1 MGPRRSS
8 CISSDQD
15 TDRAALEHHPHH
27 ERALHRSGRG
37 WLAPES
43 PEPVP
48 TSRKLTVAFGI
59 LDLTGCLVP
68 MARTGRGVTLW
79 SFLAEEVT
87 PFMVSAIR
95 VFGLEVLAAE
105 DEGMALPDQEAVG
118 RELLRLVFDARDG
131 GPELPAVLTDLI
143 ADPDNEAA
151 ATSLTGRLFQ
161 TFKADPGMTSAAAA
175 MIARFYRRQADGGD
189 VQALL
194 ARPGRPL
201 VLG

>member
-1 MGPRRSS
+1 
-8 CISSDQD
+8 
-15 TDRAALEHHPHH
+15 
-27 ERALHRSGRG
+27 
-37 WLAPES
+37 
-43 PEPVP
+43 
-48 TSRKLTVAFGI
+48 
-59 LDLTGCLVP
+59 
-68 MARTGRGVTLW
+68 MARTRRGVTLW

-95 VFGLEVLAAE
+95 VLGLEVLAAE

-151 ATSLTGRLFQ
+151 ATRLTGRLFQ

-189 VQALL
+189 IRALVGLGDLLYWDEPEAARAAYQEAVDAGHLHALIGL
-194 ARPGRPL
+194 AT
-201 VLG
+201 VLGNVVEDQDAALAVYSRPSARVTLIWPPRPWPSSGS

>member
-1 MGPRRSS
+1 
-8 CISSDQD
+8 
-15 TDRAALEHHPHH
+15 
-27 ERALHRSGRG
+27 
-37 WLAPES
+37 
-43 PEPVP
+43 
-48 TSRKLTVAFGI
+48 
-59 LDLTGCLVP
+59 

-87 PFMVSAIR
+87 PFMVSAIH
-95 VFGLEVLAAE
+95 VLGLEVLAAE

-151 ATSLTGRLFQ
+151 ATRLTGRLFQ

-189 VQALL
+189 IRALVGYWSGWMIVRL
-194 ARPGRPL
+194 RRPYTGRRSRPGTVTGPVRRL
-201 VLG
+201 SRWESY

>member
-1 MGPRRSS
+1 M
-8 CISSDQD
+8 
-15 TDRAALEHHPHH
+15 
-27 ERALHRSGRG
+27 
-37 WLAPES
+37 
-43 PEPVP
+43 
-48 TSRKLTVAFGI
+48 
-59 LDLTGCLVP
+59 
-68 MARTGRGVTLW
+68 W

-131 GPELPAVLTDLI
+131 GPEFPAVLTDLI

-151 ATSLTGRLFQ
+151 ATRLTGRLFQ

-189 VQALL
+189 VQALVGLGDLLYWDEPGAARAAYQEAVDAGHLHALIGL
-194 ARPGRPL
+194 AAVLRNVVETPLWRSTSRPSARVTLIWPPRPWSSS
-201 VLG
+201 GS